1 MTDSTNSSLP
11 EALHNFLRAHVESY
25 EQLNILILL
34 SAQPDRVWE
43 IKAIAT
49 ELRIPEAL
57 AEEAA
62 RFLCRQSLLTV
73 QVGMRALLFVYK
85 PRSPELDELV
95 KALAEAYREQSLEVM
110 RLMTANAIE
119 RLRLKSI
126 RSFSDAFIVAPKK
139 NKDG

>member
-1 MTDSTNSSLP
+1 MTDSTNSLP
-11 EALHNFLRAHVESY
+11 EALQNFLRAHVESY
-25 EQLNILILL
+25 EQLNILILF
-34 SAQPDRVWE
+34 SAQPERLWE
-43 IKAIAT
+43 IKAIAS
-49 ELRIPEAL
+49 ELRIPEAS

-85 PRSPELDELV
+85 PRSTELDELV
-95 KALAEAYREQSLEVM
+95 KALAQAYREQGVEVM

-119 RLRLKSI
+119 RLRLKAI